1 MMSSE
6 ISTDLRV
13 KTSKSKR
20 GKSAAPRP
28 GPPEAGATPDAGF
41 KPWHFFVLA
50 SLVAATAA
58 VILSRQPH
66 PVNLT
71 LVSVIVGAAGLA
83 GYGLYR
89 TLAPLAL
96 DEQRQ
101 GTETIGE
108 RARAGL
114 AREKMLVLRSI
125 KELEFD
131 RAMGKV
137 SEGDFQDMA
146 ARLRVRAIAL
156 MKQLDQ
162 TGDGYRD
169 LIEQELRTRL
179 GRRGAAAAATAEP
192 AEAGDVDGTGPD
204 ATAPAGARDQ
214 VAACTGCGTINDE
227 DARFCKRCG
236 QALHAS

>member
-1 MMSSE
+1 V
-6 ISTDLRV
+6 R
-13 KTSKSKR
+13 
-20 GKSAAPRP
+20 PRP
-28 GPPEAGATPDAGF
+28 RPPQPDATPDAGF

-50 SLVAATAA
+50 SLIAATAA
-58 VILSRQPH
+58 VVLSRQPH

-71 LVSVIVGAAGLA
+71 LVSLIVGAAGLA

-101 GTETIGE
+101 ITETLGE

-114 AREKMLVLRSI
+114 EREKMLVLRSI

-146 ARLRVRAIAL
+146 ARLRARAIAL

-162 TGDGYRD
+162 SGEGYRD
-169 LIEQELRTRL
+169 LIERELRTRL
-179 GRRGAAAAATAEP
+179 GRRAPTAVATSGAATAEVIESARP
-192 AEAGDVDGTGPD
+192 DGTAVTDEHEHVP
-204 ATAPAGARDQ
+204 
-214 VAACTGCGTINDE
+214 AACLGCGTVNDE

-236 QALHAS
+236 QALQAS